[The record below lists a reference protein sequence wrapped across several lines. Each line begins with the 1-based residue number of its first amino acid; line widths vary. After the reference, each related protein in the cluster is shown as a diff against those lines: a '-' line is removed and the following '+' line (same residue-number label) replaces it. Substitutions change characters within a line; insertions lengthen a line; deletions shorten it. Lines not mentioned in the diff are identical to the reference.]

1 MKTTL
6 TTLQIRFKRETAD
19 AFALIPTIAFD
30 YVRGRLDLWAVAGRK
45 SISITFIKD

>member
-6 TTLQIRFKRETAD
+6 TTLQIRCKCEEAD

-30 YVRGRLDLWAVAGRK
+30 YVRGSLDLWAIAGRK
-45 SISITFIKD
+45 SISLTFIKE